1 VKPIKRIISHPQL
14 PNHFLIEF
22 EDGTKNIAST
32 AKLEQ
37 LKLLHLVEPKS
48 KTEQQ

>member
-1 VKPIKRIISHPQL
+1 MKTIKRITPHPQL
-14 PNHFLIEF
+14 PNHFLIVF

-37 LKLLHLVEPKS
+37 LKLLPLIQSKS
-48 KTEQQ
+48 KKQ